1 MPVLDKYNEKLT
13 DFLQGSRKNLVLVL
27 ASILVLLSYHL
38 IFFRFFPNRYGFTG
52 EDFSLFLPRLLDG
65 YIWAKNNSFL
75 HVPWFTPSF
84 CGGEPAYPDPQNIY
98 YTLTQLL
105 TTFFNPLQSV
115 YFTVVLMTIA
125 GYAGCYF
132 LLRAVFRTS
141 ASTAILG
148 STLFLFNGFFIY
160 RIIQG
165 AIVYHALMLLPWML
179 YFAFKGSSQNRHR
192 IISPLLLNGTMVGL
206 IAAYWIYSGMVNILL
221 PLGLSILLIMLGL
234 ARSRKLDEQSLKILA
249 IGFVVFLL
257 VTASKMSAEFYYLG
271 NFERAFYPLPGTRS
285 LFTGIYITFRSL
297 FFPSTQSDMQ
307 FYLVNRVWGLG
318 RHEFEFGVT
327 FIPFIIF
334 AAYVVQKIIKGARS
348 GLELSRPGFRFYIN
362 LAIVVILLV
371 PVALNYYQPDWN
383 RFLKSLPVL
392 KNSSTLIR
400 FNVMYIL
407 PVVILSSVL
416 LEKLIRPGLGRIM
429 LSGTFIATVILVNAT
444 TDKSFYDKGYF
455 DPKAIDTA
463 YSQIRQSGKIPTI
476 SAVGNIENAGRFAD
490 RSLVFSDFTRGISR
504 LRCYEPMFGYRL
516 EALPMKTL
524 HQGPVTDVTND
535 RLNIKNPACY
545 VFPKENS
552 CQPGDHFSVSQQ
564 KDAEQFTRYRPYQ
577 FNLPKRQVILNYVSL
592 FTVLGCALILIVALV
607 QSAIPWLGSKKNR
620 TS

>member
-1 MPVLDKYNEKLT
+1 MPVLEKYKEKLT
-13 DFLQGSRKNLVLVL
+13 EILQGNRKNLILVLV
-27 ASILVLLSYHL
+27 SILILLSYHL
-38 IFFRFFPNRYGFTG
+38 IFFRFFPNRYGLTG

-65 YIWAKNNSFL
+65 YIWAKNNSIL
-75 HVPWFTPSF
+75 QVPWFTPSF

-98 YTLTQLL
+98 FTLTQLL
-105 TTFFNPLQSV
+105 TTFFNPLQSI

-125 GYAGCYF
+125 GYTGIYF
-132 LLRAVFRTS
+132 LLRTVFRTS

-160 RIIQG
+160 RIVQG

-179 YFAFKGSSQNRHR
+179 YFAFKGSVRNRPHF
-192 IISPLLLNGTMVGL
+192 INPLVLNGIMVGL
-206 IAAYWIYSGMVNILL
+206 IAAYWVYSGMVNILL
-221 PLGLSILLIMLGL
+221 PLGFSILLILLGL
-234 ARSRKLDEQSLKILA
+234 ARSGKLDARSIKTMA

-257 VTASKMSAEFYYLG
+257 VSASKMSAEFYYLG
-271 NFERAFYPLPGTRS
+271 NFDRAFYPLPGTKS
-285 LFTGIYITFRSL
+285 LLTGIYLTFRTL
-297 FFPSTQSDMQ
+297 FFPSTHSDMQ

-327 FIPFIIF
+327 FVPLIIF
-334 AAYVVQKIIKGARS
+334 LTYFVNKIIVAARS
-348 GLELSRPGFRFYIN
+348 GFEITRPGFRFYIN
-362 LAIVVILLV
+362 FAIVVILLI

-416 LEKLIRPGLGRIM
+416 LEKLVRPGLGKIM
-429 LSGTFIATVILVNAT
+429 LSGACVATVILVNAT

-455 DPKAIDTA
+455 DPKGIDTA
-463 YSQIRQSGKIPTI
+463 YNRIKQSGKIPTI
-476 SAVGNIENAGRFAD
+476 HAVGNIESTAHFAD
-490 RSLVFSDFTRGISR
+490 RSLVFSDFTLGISR

-524 HQGPVTDVTND
+524 HPGPVGDVTND

-552 CQPGDHFSVSQQ
+552 CEPGDHFKVSQ
-564 KDAEQFTRYRPYQ
+564 KTEAGLFTSYRPFQ
-577 FNLPKRQVILNYVSL
+577 FNLPIRQVVLNYVSV
-592 FTVLGCALILIVALV
+592 FSVLGCMLILIVAV
-607 QSAIPWLGSKKNR
+607 IERVIPHPVSKKG
-620 TS
+620 